1 MPVTPG
7 SLKEHAL
14 HLGVPEE
21 AIEEATKGGIPIAV
35 LMQLIVT
42 YGLPAVMLLLS
53 QLFGVKLPPLPVPP
67 APPLPVA
74 LTRKP

>member
-21 AIEEATKGGIPIAV
+21 AIKQAEASGIPIAV
-35 LMQLIVT
+35 LMQLIMT
-42 YGLPAVMLLLS
+42 YGIPVLTLLA
-53 QLFGVKLPPLPVPP
+53 QMFGWKLPPLPVPP